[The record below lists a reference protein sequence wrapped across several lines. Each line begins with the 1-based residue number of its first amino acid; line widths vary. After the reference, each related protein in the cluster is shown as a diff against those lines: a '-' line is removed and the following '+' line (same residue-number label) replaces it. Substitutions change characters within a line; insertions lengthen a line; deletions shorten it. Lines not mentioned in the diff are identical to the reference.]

1 MKLIISPHVD
11 DDVIGCGG
19 MLGPDCVVYYLGV
32 DPYHEVS
39 ALERKREAE
48 AVHDAAGSSYIW
60 TSQVERAVNR
70 YQLPDLIHAIET
82 RVAELRPDEVYLPWP
97 SYNQDHRTTYEAA
110 MVALRPH
117 DRNHFVPKVL
127 LYEEPDCWWP
137 MLGQPFVPNFYR
149 RIDPID
155 KKLGLYQM
163 MPSQLRGHRSLAHIR
178 ALAEV
183 RGGAI
188 GVDYAEAYHVLR
200 WVEE

>member
-1 MKLIISPHVD
+1 VKLILSPHVD

-39 ALERKREAE
+39 AVERRREAK

-60 TSQVERAVNR
+60 TDMTERAVNH
-70 YQLPDLIHAIET
+70 YQIADLIHVIEL
-82 RVAELRPDEVYLPWP
+82 RIAELRPDEVYIPWP

-117 DRNHFVPKVL
+117 DRNHFVPRVL

-137 MLGQPFVPNFYR
+137 MLGNPFVPNFYR
-149 RIDPID
+149 GIDIAR
-155 KKLGLYQM
+155 KVHLYSLM
-163 MPSQLRGHRSLAHIR
+163 ASQVRGHRSKSQLI
-178 ALAEV
+178 ALAEI
-183 RGGAI
+183 RGAA
-188 GVDYAEAYHVLR
+188 VTYPYAEAYHVLR
-200 WVEE
+200 WVE